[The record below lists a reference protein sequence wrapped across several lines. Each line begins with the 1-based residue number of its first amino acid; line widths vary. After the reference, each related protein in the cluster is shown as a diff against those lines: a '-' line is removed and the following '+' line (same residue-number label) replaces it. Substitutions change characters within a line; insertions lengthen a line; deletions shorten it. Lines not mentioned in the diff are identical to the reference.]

1 MEGAIELSD
10 VSDAG
15 SDESGPVPFVRCRK
29 TGFSETN
36 SLLVNVPSAS
46 RASRAPRARRQVENA
61 SSQRVQFYGHSWQ
74 TPARSTSSR
83 AMWAASF
90 ALTRLSA
97 PTSTCGEQCHSDP
110 EHEGC
115 VQLLGRHGQPCGSV
129 DGSSNVG
136 CTTLRTCFAH
146 CKWMKPRTLFNEL
159 RARHRWLLFV
169 GDSDTRGLVL
179 SLLQILAEAGSSQL
193 HASRTPSLWLGDSG
207 RKTGSRICHL
217 DWTFSSQG
225 QVLSTRVIPCLGSE
239 NMFAKSGRW
248 AADFRSNAS
257 FVLTGARDV
266 ERHPAATANQSRE
279 YVNIEKDYHL
289 HDSAPPGG
297 GRGSARQLRVTFVTT
312 TTPKNFLSGLRAI
325 GAWKNV
331 SSKRRPDFF
340 YANTG
345 AWLNMHPPKSSIT
358 DFFLP
363 ELNAFAREHVRAPR
377 TLIWG
382 TAASHRLNYVD
393 LEVVTRLR
401 KLGTWGILDR
411 RKSFA
416 RQYASTS
423 GKMGIRLSNE
433 HMPHLVNYMDVQR
446 MMRLL
451 VNSTNRAR
459 EESFSRSGGA
469 PDQPQ
474 PSCALSTS
482 LNFSKDCAGFGV
494 GFERLY
500 ISAYQH
506 FCEVNLTTGE

>member
-1 MEGAIELSD
+1 
-10 VSDAG
+10 
-15 SDESGPVPFVRCRK
+15 
-29 TGFSETN
+29 
-36 SLLVNVPSAS
+36 
-46 RASRAPRARRQVENA
+46 
-61 SSQRVQFYGHSWQ
+61 
-74 TPARSTSSR
+74 
-83 AMWAASF
+83 
-90 ALTRLSA
+90 
-97 PTSTCGEQCHSDP
+97 
-110 EHEGC
+110 
-115 VQLLGRHGQPCGSV
+115 
-129 DGSSNVG
+129 
-136 CTTLRTCFAH
+136 
-146 CKWMKPRTLFNEL
+146 
-159 RARHRWLLFV
+159 
-169 GDSDTRGLVL
+169 
-179 SLLQILAEAGSSQL
+179 
-193 HASRTPSLWLGDSG
+193 
-207 RKTGSRICHL
+207 
-217 DWTFSSQG
+217 
-225 QVLSTRVIPCLGSE
+225 
-239 NMFAKSGRW
+239 MFAKSGRW

-257 FVLTGARDV
+257 FVLTGERDG

-289 HDSAPPGG
+289 HDSAPPRG

-358 DFFLP
+358 DVFLP

-416 RQYASTS
+416 RQYASKS
-423 GKMGIRLSNE
+423 GKLGIRLSNE

-459 EESFSRSGGA
+459 EESLSRSGGA
-469 PDQPQ
+469 PDQ

-494 GFERLY
+494 GFEHLH

-506 FCEVNLTTGE
+506 FCEVAI